1 MLYLRINIMR
11 KLLLISAAFFV
22 SAPAH
27 AVVPDSGEI
36 VFQILRNGSNFGTHS
51 VVFDERGDETHVQID
66 INMKYA
72 LGPVAFFRYEHSNE
86 EVWKGDRILSLSS
99 QTYDDG
105 DDYAVQASWDSVLSV
120 DANGERYEAPKNLLT
135 TSYWNPATLK
145 SDQLLNTQKG
155 QVEDIEVT
163 YLGREDFYTAK
174 DVLKADRYKVQSKVP
189 IEVWYDA
196 KSKQWVG
203 LKFSV
208 RGSDIEYKR
217 LTPIYKNESTQA
229 QSAY

>member
-1 MLYLRINIMR
+1 MR
-11 KLLLISAAFFV
+11 KFLLTSAFCLIFV
-22 SAPAH
+22 PAH

-36 VFQILRNGSNFGTHS
+36 VFQILRNGSDFGKHS
-51 VVFDERGDETHVQID
+51 VVFDEREQETRVQID

-86 EVWKGDRILSLSS
+86 EVWKGDRIVSLSS

-105 DDYAVQASWDSVLSV
+105 DDYSVQASWGNVLSV
-120 DANGERYEAPKNLLT
+120 DTNGKRYEAPKGLLT

-163 YLGREDFYTAK
+163 YLGRKNFETA
-174 DVLKADRYKVQSKVP
+174 VEALKADHYKVQSKVP
-189 IEVWYDA
+189 IEVWYDS
-196 KSKQWVG
+196 KTKQWVG

-217 LTPIYKNESTQA
+217 LTPIYGQERRAEN
-229 QSAY
+229 AY